1 MPYLTKT
8 WNELRMFENDDLK
21 KNRESHFIFSPVRT
35 NVCLLSFVIIID
47 FLYYTFIIWNNQSMI
62 AIRITISLTMTF
74 LS

>member
-47 FLYYTFIIWNNQSMI
+47 SYITHSSFEIISQW
-62 AIRITISLTMTF
+62 
-74 LS
+74 